1 MSAKHFYMQFNV
13 GDWLKDPAVSSCS
26 AAARGVWVDL
36 LCAMHEAGRS
46 GILSK
51 PKAILARLGRCTAAE
66 LDHALTELQATGA
79 ADVTIR
85 NGNVT
90 ITNRRMKREF
100 ETREAA
106 RLRKRKSRSKSAR
119 CADVTT
125 TLEIETELEI
135 DTDSKNPST
144 RRKPSRGSGGSGV
157 LIDVSSETL
166 RSPPQL
172 RAWFDQESKRHDGW
186 VKGSEAEWANAAAAA
201 AKAVSGDDVASEVG
215 LFKWLVKN
223 RRWDMLTATHD
234 DIAKAMKR
242 RTKSARLPTVAAE
255 LSATVK
261 TPPAEPTEAQRRAAL
276 RSILAAEGR
285 SHG

>member
-144 RRKPSRGSGGSGV
+144 RRKPSRDSGGSGV

-186 VKGSEAEWANAAAAA
+186 VKGSEAEWANATAAA

-215 LFKWLVKN
+215 LFKWLVKQ
-223 RRWDMLTATHD
+223 RRWDMLTASHD
-234 DIAKAMKR
+234 DIAKAMSRER
-242 RTKSARLPTVAAE
+242 RESSKPPIVVA
-255 LSATVK
+255 VK
-261 TPPAEPTEAQRRAAL
+261 APPAEPSEADRRAAL
-276 RSILAAEGR
+276 RAVLAAEGR
-285 SHG
+285 KP